1 MMTRTTGITQGTPSS
16 VVSRPRLA
24 LQMATSTIP
33 AIAVTTMVR
42 IEMLSGGALR
52 PFRRRR
58 AADVRVTAAKI
69 ARATT
74 STIQLSVTLM
84 FALTRL

>member
-1 MMTRTTGITQGTPSS
+1 MMTRTTGITHGTPSS

-24 LQMATSTIP
+24 LQMATSTMP
-33 AIAVTTMVR
+33 PIAVTTIVR
-42 IEMLSGGALR
+42 IEMLIGGALR
-52 PFRRRR
+52 PRRRRR
-58 AADVRVTAAKI
+58 AAVVRVTAAKT